1 MLLKAQLMDERAMH
15 RALTR
20 IAHEIVERNK
30 GTDNLVLIGIRR
42 RGVPLARLLSRSVS
56 EIEGCPPLPVGT
68 LDISFYR
75 DDLSN
80 RTAQPEVLGT
90 DIAFPLEGKT
100 VVLVDDV
107 IYTGRTIRAALDAL
121 MDLGRAQ
128 RIQLAVLIDR
138 GHRELPIRPDFVGKN
153 VPTSSE
159 ELVAVNMTEF
169 DGENSVLLYQQDA
182 MEQGFPP
189 RERQNIRPN

>member
-1 MLLKAQLMDERAMH
+1 MRLKAQLMDERAMH

-30 GTDNLVLIGIRR
+30 GTENLVLIGIRR
-42 RGVPLARLLSRSVS
+42 RGVPLARLLSGAIA
-56 EIEGCPPLPVGT
+56 EIEGCGLLPVGT

-75 DDLSN
+75 DDL
-80 RTAQPEVLGT
+80 RLRAEQPEVIGT
-90 DIAFPLEGKT
+90 DVPFPLAGKT

-121 MDLGRAQ
+121 MDLARAQ

-159 ELVAVNMTEF
+159 ELVAVNVTEF
-169 DGENSVLLYQQDA
+169 DGENSVMLYQQDA
-182 MEQGFPP
+182 P
-189 RERQNIRPN
+189 

>member
-1 MLLKAQLMDERAMH
+1 MVFKAQLMDERAMQ

-30 GTDNLVLIGIRR
+30 GTENLVLIGVRR
-42 RGVPLARLLSRSVS
+42 RGVPLARLLSQAIS
-56 EIEGCPPLPVGT
+56 EIEGCAPLPVGT

-75 DDLSN
+75 DDLSA
-80 RTAQPEVLGT
+80 RAAQPEVLGT
-90 DIAFPLEGKT
+90 DIAFPLAGKT

-138 GHRELPIRPDFVGKN
+138 GHREVPIRPDFVGKN

-169 DGENSVLLYQQDA
+169 DGENSVMLYQQDT
-182 MEQGFPP
+182 P
-189 RERQNIRPN
+189 

>member
-30 GTDNLVLIGIRR
+30 GTEGLVLIGIRR
-42 RGVPLARLLSRSVS
+42 RGVPLARLLSQAIAQ
-56 EIEGCPPLPVGT
+56 IEGREPLPVGT
-68 LDISFYR
+68 LDIAFYR
-75 DDLSN
+75 DDLSA
-80 RTAQPEVLGT
+80 RTEQPEVIGT

-153 VPTSSE
+153 VPTSSD
-159 ELVAVNMTEF
+159 ELIAVNTTEF
-169 DGENSVLLYQQDA
+169 DGENSVLLYQQSA
-182 MEQGFPP
+182 T
-189 RERQNIRPN
+189 